1 MGCSC
6 LISLK
11 RLVGLR
17 FVLRGIFAQGTL
29 FGGAELMLGLLL
41 FCFGLTFAGL
51 GAVAFAFVVL
61 MPSEDEQDEARVAGY
76 CVHDYPVEIH
86 VNN

>member
-1 MGCSC
+1 
-6 LISLK
+6 
-11 RLVGLR
+11 
-17 FVLRGIFAQGTL
+17 
-29 FGGAELMLGLLL
+29 MLGLLL

>member
-29 FGGAELMLGLLL
+29 FGGAELMLVLLL

-51 GAVAFAFVVL
+51 GAVALAFIL
-61 MPSEDEQDEARVAGY
+61 SLPSDEEDNERRRLEEGF
-76 CVHDYPVEIH
+76 CFHDY
-86 VNN
+86 